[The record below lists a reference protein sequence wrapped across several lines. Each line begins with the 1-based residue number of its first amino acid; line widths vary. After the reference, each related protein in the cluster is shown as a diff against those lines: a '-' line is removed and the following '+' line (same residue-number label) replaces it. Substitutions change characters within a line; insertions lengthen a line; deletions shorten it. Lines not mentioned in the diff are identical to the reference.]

1 MKRILLM
8 SILFLFGLSSMSQNL
23 TYSKVLLISSQDTV
37 PQGKV
42 WKITNVL
49 QSLEGNGP
57 CKIQV
62 NGNDIVVAFNYKLSF
77 YRGPSNEEFLNNHY
91 NALQGAYWLPAGT
104 ILNTGINVEYISV
117 IEFIK

>member
-1 MKRILLM
+1 MKRILLI

-49 QSLEGNGP
+49 QSLEGSGVA
-57 CKIQV
+57 KIQV
-62 NGNDIVVAFNYKLSF
+62 NGNDVVVSYSKAWISPNGTSQISHSYNY
-77 YRGPSNEEFLNNHY
+77 ND
-91 NALQGAYWLPAGT
+91 LQGAYWLPAGT

-117 IEFIK
+117 IEFIE